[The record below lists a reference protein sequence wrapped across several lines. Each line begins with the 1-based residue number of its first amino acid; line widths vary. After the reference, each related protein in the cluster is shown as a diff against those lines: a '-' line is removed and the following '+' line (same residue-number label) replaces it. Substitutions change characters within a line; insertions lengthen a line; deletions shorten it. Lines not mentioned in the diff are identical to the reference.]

1 MKSFFRALGVC
12 SAELESPPHPTPGTS
27 DFLLK
32 PCVEGGL
39 RRQRQRPS
47 CLSGAQAPS
56 GRRAGAL
63 ADTFP
68 ELKVFLK

>member
-1 MKSFFRALGVC
+1 MKSFLRALGVC

-39 RRQRQRPS
+39 RRQRQSQS